1 MVPLPGSLRV
11 ATHLLVGTG
20 LVALYL
26 AGLLGLPGLAA
37 TLAVAGASWWTPGI
51 ATWLGA
57 RRGLGRAVTALAA
70 AVALVDLV
78 WLAETALDGF
88 VHLLVL
94 LILARLCALR
104 IPRDVR
110 VVSYLSFFMLVAASA
125 SPLGVGF
132 LFVFVAFAML
142 ATWVLLFQQVASEA
156 ERGRH
161 RAVIGSEGAPG
172 PSRGLVAL
180 GLAAALASVAMAALL
195 FFVIPRVGQAAL
207 PLRMRVGPLVSGF
220 SDRVD
225 LGHDG
230 EIEADATVIMRVHIA
245 AATGDPRFLPDL
257 RWRGMV
263 FDHFDGQ
270 AWTVGPARRVAT
282 RRSPPGEFHLD
293 ARRGS
298 GALLV
303 QEIYLEPLGTE
314 VIFAAPRILRLD
326 LRADRI
332 AVDDMESVSVM
343 AAAARL
349 HYTVVSEVGDV
360 RPGAAVGRER
370 LGGGDRARY
379 LQLPPVPARIGH
391 LARSLTAASRGP
403 EEAALRL
410 TGYLSQNFEYTLSLA
425 RQTRLD
431 PLEEF
436 LFVRRSGNCEYFA
449 AALAV
454 MLRSLGI
461 PARVV
466 GGFQRGDWNEYGR
479 YFMVRLRDAHAWV
492 EAHVEG
498 VGWITLDPSPRQAG
512 VSGRS
517 ALGLYLDALRM
528 RWYRYV
534 INWSLRDQ
542 IETALSVRH
551 QALTWRPW
559 PAQSGRWNAPATP
572 GTLLLA
578 AAGAAALVAVIAWG
592 AGSGRAERRHGDPVP
607 RFYARALAVL
617 ARRGVRPRP
626 GETAREFC
634 ERVRQVAPAA
644 GPPLGRITDAYE
656 RSRFGGRPPTPD
668 EAIEID
674 ACLRALR
681 RRSARGDRPPGWRG
695 RYARSAGP

>member
-1 MVPLPGSLRV
+1 MVPLPGPLRL

-20 LVALYL
+20 LVALHL
-26 AGLLGLPGLAA
+26 ASLLGLPGLAA

-51 ATWLGA
+51 AARLGA
-57 RRGLGRAVTALAA
+57 RRGLGRLLTALAA
-70 AVALVDLV
+70 AAAGVDLI

-132 LFVFVAFAML
+132 LFVFVAFAL
-142 ATWVLLFQQVASEA
+142 LGTWVLLFQQVASEA

-161 RAVIGSEGAPG
+161 RAEIGSERGPGA
-172 PSRGLVAL
+172 SRGLVAL
-180 GLAAALASVAMAALL
+180 GLAAALASVAMAAAL

-207 PLRMRVGPLVSGF
+207 PLRMRIGPLVSGF

-225 LGHDG
+225 LGHHG
-230 EIEADATVIMRVHIA
+230 EIEADSTVIMRVHIA

-270 AWTVGPARRVAT
+270 AWTVGPARRVAM
-282 RRSPPGEFHLD
+282 RRSPPGEFHLG

-314 VIFAAPRILRLD
+314 VIFAAPRVLRLD
-326 LRADRI
+326 LRTDRI
-332 AVDDMESVSVM
+332 AVDDMESVSVT
-343 AAAARL
+343 AGAARL

-360 RPGAAVGRER
+360 RPGAPVGGER
-370 LGGGDRARY
+370 LGPGERARY
-379 LQLPPVPARIGH
+379 LQLPPVPARIGD
-391 LARSLTAASRGP
+391 LARELTAASRGP
-403 EEAALRL
+403 EAAALRL
-410 TGYLSQNFEYTLSLA
+410 TGYLSQNFQYTLSLA

-466 GGFQRGDWNEYGR
+466 GGFQRGDWNEYGW

-534 INWSLRDQ
+534 VNWSLRDQ
-542 IETALSVRH
+542 IETALSLRY
-551 QALTWRPW
+551 QAAAWRPW
-559 PAQSGRWNAPATP
+559 PAATRHWEAPAAP
-572 GTLLLA
+572 GPLMLA
-578 AAGAAALVAVIAWG
+578 VAGAATLVALIAWRV
-592 AGSGRAERRHGDPVP
+592 GSGRAERRQGERVP

-617 ARRGVRPRP
+617 ARRGLQPGA

-634 ERVRQVAPAA
+634 ERVRREAPAA
-644 GPPLGRITDAYE
+644 GPSLGRITDAYE
-656 RSRFGGRPPTPD
+656 RSRFGGRPPAPD

-674 ACLRALR
+674 TCLQALSQR
-681 RRSARGDRPPGWRG
+681 
-695 RYARSAGP
+695 

>member
-1 MVPLPGSLRV
+1 LASSPPSLTPPVVRLPGALRL

-20 LVALYL
+20 LLALHL
-26 AGLLGLPGLAA
+26 ASLLGLPGLAA
-37 TLAVAGASWWTPGI
+37 TLAVAAASWWTPSGI
-51 ATWLGA
+51 AARLGA
-57 RRGLGRAVTALAA
+57 RRGLGRLLTALAA
-70 AVALVDLV
+70 AAALADLI
-78 WLAETALDGF
+78 WLAATALDGF

-104 IPRDVR
+104 TPRDVR

-132 LFVFVAFAML
+132 LFVFVAFAL
-142 ATWVLLFQQVASEA
+142 LGTWVLLFQQVASEA
-156 ERGRH
+156 ESGRH
-161 RAVIGSEGAPG
+161 RAVIGSEAGPG
-172 PSRGLVAL
+172 QSRGLVAL
-180 GLAAALASVAMAALL
+180 GLAAALASVAMAAAL

-207 PLRMRVGPLVSGF
+207 PLRMRIGPLVSGF

-225 LGHDG
+225 LAHQG
-230 EIEADATVIMRVHIA
+230 EIEADFTVVMRVHIA

-270 AWTVGPARRVAT
+270 AWTVGPARRVAL
-282 RRSPPGEFHLD
+282 RRSPPGAFHLG

-314 VIFAAPRILRLD
+314 VIFAAPRVLRLD

-343 AAAARL
+343 AGAARL
-349 HYTVVSEVGDV
+349 HYTAVSELGDV
-360 RPGAAVGRER
+360 RPGAPVGPEHLGSRER
-370 LGGGDRARY
+370 SRY
-379 LQLPPVPARIGH
+379 LQLPPVPARIGD
-391 LARSLTAASRGP
+391 LARALTATSRGP
-403 EEAALRL
+403 EAAALRL
-410 TGYLSQNFEYTLSLA
+410 TGYLAQNFQYTLSLA
-425 RQTRLD
+425 RQTGLD

-534 INWSLRDQ
+534 VNWSLRDQ
-542 IETALSVRH
+542 IETALSLRH
-551 QALTWRPW
+551 QAAAWRAW
-559 PAQSGRWNAPATP
+559 PAATGRWETPAAPS
-572 GTLLLA
+572 LLMLT
-578 AAGAAALVAVIAWG
+578 AGAAILVALIASRV
-592 AGSGRAERRHGDPVP
+592 ASGRVQRRQGERVP

-617 ARRGVRPRP
+617 ARRGLHPGS

-634 ERVRQVAPAA
+634 ERVRREAPAA

-656 RSRFGGRPPTPD
+656 RSRFGGRPPAPE
-668 EAIEID
+668 EASEID
-674 ACLRALR
+674 LCLQALSR
-681 RRSARGDRPPGWRG
+681 R
-695 RYARSAGP
+695 